1 VHSQPAGT
9 GQGLLHIVDRS
20 LRRAAG
26 HIEPRIDGAWY
37 GNNTAWRMALDVAR
51 ILIFGRSDGTLA
63 SVPQRQHLVFV
74 DGIVGGEGEGP
85 LMPEPVRV
93 GVVLFSDDLVG
104 ADTACARLIGFDAN
118 AIPLVREGWRHL
130 GGARD
135 VRDAAALA
143 VTVNGS
149 PYTLDRLGEV
159 LSRPF
164 KAPIGW
170 RGVIESQRE
179 IA

>member
-1 VHSQPAGT
+1 R
-9 GQGLLHIVDRS
+9 L
-20 LRRAAG
+20 
-26 HIEPRIDGAWY
+26 EPRIDGAWH

-63 SVPQRQHLVFV
+63 PAPQRRHLVFV

-85 LMPEPVRV
+85 LAPEPVRA

-104 ADTACARLIGFDAN
+104 ADAACARLMGFDAE

-130 GGARD
+130 GGTPYG
-135 VRDAAALA
+135 RDAAALQ
-143 VTVNGS
+143 VIVNGATS
-149 PYTLDRLGEV
+149 TLDRLGSV

-170 RGVIESQRE
+170 RGVIE
-179 IA
+179 A